1 MYEIKRGGH
10 ADMKRIYPMM
20 EYDFK
25 DWERPSLVECQMA
38 LLKGAELLL
47 LKDENGFECGYAL
60 MLRDRAHR
68 YAQLG
73 WLGVY
78 PTVRGGGIGS
88 EFLELIKARYA
99 KYDCVFLEVTEYPEL
114 DKARRLV
121 EFYRRHGDPITV
133 EEVAELFNLQTAAKE
148 NVRWRRSEFSDILK
162 TWKTSTA
169 KTPAAPTADAE
180 KYNDVSEILPQSAT
194 RFVYAKVPDDIRES
208 INFAQSIPSQILEYE
223 QRITYEKYRQY
234 INRQS
239 AISAAKTAPTA
250 SKNRKTKAPVA
261 NAGVRKIYPFDAST
275 KKYVESEVF
284 SGGEITRYAQF
295 LTDVFYGGKPETSPT
310 KDVRITVN
318 IPDRPDT
325 AFDFDFETT
334 DGSVRAKIYFDS
346 NLRKYLEELYREQKQ
361 TRAENAKQSTG
372 KF

>member
-68 YAQLG
+68 YALLG

-88 EFLELIKARYA
+88 EFLKLIKARYA

-121 EFYRRHGDPITV
+121 EFYRRHGWQETGVPYTIGGRDTLLMHQGSAPQRT
-133 EEVAELFNLQTAAKE
+133 
-148 NVRWRRSEFSDILK
+148 DLK
-162 TWKTSTA
+162 A
-169 KTPAAPTADAE
+169 VMEA
-180 KYNDVSEILPQSAT
+180 
-194 RFVYAKVPDDIRES
+194 VYAPM
-208 INFAQSIPSQILEYE
+208 YG
-223 QRITYEKYRQY
+223 
-234 INRQS
+234 
-239 AISAAKTAPTA
+239 
-250 SKNRKTKAPVA
+250 PVA
-261 NAGVRKIYPFDAST
+261 FRK
-275 KKYVESEVF
+275 
-284 SGGEITRYAQF
+284 
-295 LTDVFYGGKPETSPT
+295 
-310 KDVRITVN
+310 N
-318 IPDRPDT
+318 IGI
-325 AFDFDFETT
+325 E
-334 DGSVRAKIYFDS
+334 
-346 NLRKYLEELYREQKQ
+346 
-361 TRAENAKQSTG
+361 
-372 KF
+372 